1 MDRTISF
8 GSDDNIGVFSRV
20 FDDIAVVPPTVTEEF
35 REALS
40 GLLDVE
46 VLVTTI
52 QGSEIVGSLLAGN
65 SRGLVVSGLAGEKE
79 LSLLREYR
87 EVLLLERG
95 MNAAGNIILA
105 NDTVTCVHPDLP
117 ASVAARVEEM
127 LGNPVTRVSF
137 AGIKTVG
144 MAAVATGR
152 GIMVHPRTTA
162 QELAALES
170 ITDLPIGTGSVNM
183 GSGLVGTGL
192 LANSKGYLAGAGTS
206 GYELG
211 RIEDI
216 FGFLER

>member
-1 MDRTISF
+1 MEKTISF
-8 GSDDNIGVFSRV
+8 GGDPNIGVFCRV
-20 FDDIAVVPPTVTEEF
+20 FDDIAIVPPSAPEEF
-35 REALS
+35 RESLA

-65 SRGLVVSGLAGEKE
+65 NRGFVVSGLATENE
-79 LSLLREYR
+79 LSVLKEHREIY
-87 EVLLLERG
+87 LLERN

-105 NDTVTCVHPDLP
+105 NDSIACIHPDVP
-117 ASVAARVEEM
+117 TSVAKGIGDL
-127 LGNPVTRVSF
+127 LGTPVTRLSL
-137 AGIKTVG
+137 AGIKTIG
-144 MAAVATGR
+144 MAAVATNS
-152 GIMVHPRTTA
+152 GIMVHPRTSR
-162 QELAALES
+162 QEMSVLEG

-192 LANSKGYLAGAGTS
+192 LVNRSGYAAGTGTS

-216 FGFLER
+216 FGFLE

>member
-1 MDRTISF
+1 MERTISF
-8 GSDDNIGVFSRV
+8 GSDANIGVFCRV
-20 FDDIAVVPPTVTEEF
+20 FEDIAVVPSTATVEF

-79 LSLLREYR
+79 LSLLQEHR

-105 NDTVTCVHPDLP
+105 NDDVTCVHPDLP
-117 ASVAARVEEM
+117 ASVAARVEKM
-127 LGNPVTRVSF
+127 LGNPVTRISF

-152 GIMVHPRTTA
+152 GIMVHPRTHA
-162 QELAALES
+162 QELATLES
-170 ITDLPIGTGSVNM
+170 ITDLPIGTGTVNM

-192 LANSKGYLAGAGTS
+192 LANSKGYLAGTGTS

-216 FGFLER
+216 FGFLE

>member
-1 MDRTISF
+1 MDKTISI
-8 GSDDNIGVFSRV
+8 GGDANIGVFCRV
-20 FDDIAVVPPTVTEEF
+20 FDDIAIVPPSAPGEF
-35 REALS
+35 RDALA

-65 SRGLVVSGLAGEKE
+65 NRGFVVSGLASERE
-79 LSLLREYR
+79 ISLLKKHRD
-87 EVLLLERG
+87 VLLLERN

-105 NDTVTCVHPDLP
+105 NDSFTCIHPDLP
-117 ASVAARVEEM
+117 VFSAHKIEEI
-127 LGNPVTRVSF
+127 LGTPVTRMSF

-144 MAAVATGR
+144 MAAVATNQGV
-152 GIMVHPRTTA
+152 MVHPRTTQ
-162 QELAALES
+162 QEMAALERV
-170 ITDLPIGTGSVNM
+170 TDLPIGTGSVNM

-192 LANSKGYLAGAGTS
+192 LANRKGYVAGIGTS

-216 FGFLER
+216 FGFLE

>member
-1 MDRTISF
+1 MEKTISF
-8 GSDDNIGVFSRV
+8 GGDANIGVFCRV
-20 FDDIAVVPPTVTEEF
+20 FDDIAVVPPSAPSEF
-35 REALS
+35 REALA

-65 SRGLVVSGLAGEKE
+65 NKGFVVSGLVSENE
-79 LSLLREYR
+79 LSLLKKYR
-87 EVLLLERG
+87 EVLLLQRN

-105 NDTVTCVHPDLP
+105 NDSMACIHPDLP
-117 ASVAARVEEM
+117 VSVTGRVEEL
-127 LGNPVTRVSF
+127 LGIPVTRLSF

-144 MAAVATGR
+144 MAAVATNN
-152 GIMVHPRTTA
+152 GIMVHPRTTR
-162 QELAALES
+162 QELAMLES
-170 ITDLPIGTGSVNM
+170 VTDLPIGTGSVNM

-192 LANSKGYLAGAGTS
+192 LANRNGYLAGIGTS

-216 FGFLER
+216 FGFLE

>member
-1 MDRTISF
+1 MEKTISF
-8 GSDDNIGVFSRV
+8 GGDANIGVFCRV
-20 FDDIAVVPPTVTEEF
+20 FDDIAVVPPSAPGEF
-35 REALS
+35 REALA

-65 SRGLVVSGLAGEKE
+65 NRGFVVSGLASKKE
-79 LSLLREYR
+79 ISLLKKHRD
-87 EVLLLERG
+87 VLLLERN

-105 NDTVTCVHPDLP
+105 NDSFTCIHPDLP
-117 ASVAARVEEM
+117 VFSAKKIEE
-127 LGNPVTRVSF
+127 LLDTPVTRMSF

-144 MAAVATGR
+144 MAAVATNQGV
-152 GIMVHPRTTA
+152 MVHPRTSQ
-162 QELAALES
+162 QEMAALEG

-192 LANSKGYLAGAGTS
+192 LANRNGYLAGIATS

-216 FGFLER
+216 FGFLE

>member
-1 MDRTISF
+1 MERTISF
-8 GSDDNIGVFSRV
+8 GSDENIGVFCRV
-20 FDDIAVVPPTVTEEF
+20 CDDIAVVPPTANEEF

-40 GLLDVE
+40 DILDVE
-46 VLVTTI
+46 VLVTAI

-87 EVLLLERG
+87 EVMLLERG

-105 NDTVTCVHPDLP
+105 NDAMTCVHPDLP
-117 ASVAARVEEM
+117 VSVAARVEEL
-127 LGNPVTRVSF
+127 LGNPVTRISF

-152 GIMVHPRTTA
+152 GIMVHPRTTM
-162 QELAALES
+162 QELAALEG

-183 GSGLVGTGL
+183 GSGLVGAGL
-192 LANSKGYLAGAGTS
+192 LANSKGYLAGNMTS